1 MGKFIK
7 TFESFSLGAAIG
19 GGLILSTINY
29 LVQKW
34 AKNSKDR
41 FEKKTL
47 LEFLKDGHT
56 KSVYGWEIKEE
67 GDVIEITKK
76 DKWAGTPLKNSNLTK
91 FRIDKSKDIV
101 EYVSN
106 IIPLSKKLPKS
117 KINKIVDGIEFVKKM
132 TEELE
137 DFRYL
142 IEDMDFEFR
151 VYNFDFYNKSF
162 NIRIFKDRIL
172 SLFSPDEIINE
183 LIEISNRLKSMYGL
197 HLSNGDE
204 LEKKYLTNIDV
215 YESFL
220 CEDGFYY
227 TNIEENAFHA
237 FMTLKIEKDYKSL
250 DKIRCK
256 SISLKFKQI

>member
-47 LEFLKDGHT
+47 LEFLRDGHT

-67 GDVIEITKK
+67 GDVIEITQK
-76 DKWAGTPLKNSNLTK
+76 DRWAGTPLKHSNLTK
-91 FRIDKSKDIV
+91 FRIDKSKNIV

-106 IIPLSKKLPKS
+106 IMPLSKKLPKS
-117 KINKIVDGIEFVKKM
+117 EVNKIVDGIEFVKKM

-142 IEDMDFEFR
+142 IEDMDFEFS
-151 VYNFDFYNKSF
+151 VYDFDFYNKSF
-162 NIRIFKDRIL
+162 NIRIFRDKNL
-172 SLFSPDEIINE
+172 TKFNPSEIINE
-183 LIEISNRLKSMYGL
+183 LIEISNRLKSYV
-197 HLSNGDE
+197 S
-204 LEKKYLTNIDV
+204 
-215 YESFL
+215 
-220 CEDGFYY
+220 
-227 TNIEENAFHA
+227 
-237 FMTLKIEKDYKSL
+237 
-250 DKIRCK
+250 
-256 SISLKFKQI
+256 

>member
-7 TFESFSLGAAIG
+7 KFESFSIGVAIG
-19 GGLILSTINY
+19 GGLALSAINY

-34 AKNSKDR
+34 VKNSKDR
-41 FEKKTL
+41 FEKETL
-47 LEFLKDGHT
+47 LKFLKDGHT

-67 GDVIEITKK
+67 GDVIEITQK
-76 DKWAGTPLKNSNLTK
+76 DRWAGTPLKHSNLTK
-91 FRIDKSKDIV
+91 FRIDKSRNIV

-117 KINKIVDGIEFVKKM
+117 EVNKIVDGIEFVKKM

-142 IEDMDFEFR
+142 IEDMDFEFN
-151 VYNFDFYNKSF
+151 VYNFDFYNRSF
-162 NIRIFKDRIL
+162 NIRITKDKNL

-183 LIEISNRLKSMYGL
+183 LIEISNRLKSMYRL
-197 HLSNGDE
+197 HLSNGGE
-204 LEKKYLTNIDV
+204 LEKKYLTNIDA

-227 TNIEENAFHA
+227 TDIEENAFHA
-237 FMTLKIEKDYKSL
+237 FMTLKIEKDYRSL
-250 DKIRCK
+250 DKIECN
-256 SISLKFKQI
+256 SIILKFKQI

>member
-7 TFESFSLGAAIG
+7 KFESFSIGVAIG
-19 GGLILSTINY
+19 GGLALSAINY

-34 AKNSKDR
+34 VKNSKDR
-41 FEKKTL
+41 FEKETL
-47 LEFLKDGHT
+47 LKFLKDGHT

-67 GDVIEITKK
+67 GDVIEITQK
-76 DKWAGTPLKNSNLTK
+76 DRWAGTPLKHSNLTK
-91 FRIDKSKDIV
+91 FRIDKSRNIV

-117 KINKIVDGIEFVKKM
+117 EVNKIVDGIEFVKKM

-142 IEDMDFEFR
+142 IEDMDFEFN

-162 NIRIFKDRIL
+162 NIRIFKDKNL
-172 SLFSPDEIINE
+172 TKFNPSEIINE

-197 HLSNGDE
+197 HLSNGDD
-204 LEKKYLTNIDV
+204 LEKKYYLSNDV
-215 YESFL
+215 YNSFL
-220 CEDGFYY
+220 CKDGFYY
-227 TNIEENAFHA
+227 IDIEDDNWSS
-237 FMTLKIEKDYKSL
+237 TISLNVEKDYKSL
-250 DKIRCK
+250 YKIRCN
-256 SISLKFKQI
+256 SISLKFSQI